1 MAIEVDLVI
10 LTPSASPLRAEVA
23 RAVARQAGVK
33 INVHRVLA
41 APRPEDA
48 NRWATIARGR
58 NEGRRIG
65 SSPYVMFL
73 DDDVVLGNNCVAI
86 LLEQLRRKPLFGAL
100 AADYRREPHD
110 GQRAW
115 HVAMG
120 ATLFR
125 RAAVQRIRFRWEP
138 AKCEC
143 QCCCDDLRRLGMGI
157 AYESRAIAT
166 HLAGNGHQQ
175 SRSPSLQSDQGDSG
189 AIAEGR
195 ILAAFDRHHFR
206 LFRSRFLRSLRKS
219 GNHELVTAVVYGL
232 YPSERRAL
240 SREPRVE
247 VVALP
252 PPHKTSPARRRV
264 WDFQPVI
271 ERFSAAT
278 PVAYWDAADVVFQAS
293 LQPLWELVRANP
305 DKLLAV
311 REPIS
316 FSVNRATNEWTASI
330 RDLTARRKALELFAK
345 RPVLNAGLAAGTAH
359 SILTYLRFAAAAWE
373 SSALA
378 GSTDWGDQTGL
389 NLFCHTHPEC
399 WLEVEE
405 GWNYCLAGRGRRE
418 AFWRNDG
425 RIACQQGTPLYVVHG
440 NAKMLPNLLTLEPR
454 F

>member
-10 LTPSASPLRAEVA
+10 LAPSAAPLRAEVA
-23 RAVARQAGVK
+23 AAIARQVGMKFNA
-33 INVHRVLA
+33 HRVIA
-41 APRPEDA
+41 APRPEDS

-58 NEGRRIG
+58 NEARRLG

-73 DDDVVLGNNCVAI
+73 DDDVVLGENCVAR
-86 LLEQLRRKPLFGAL
+86 LVEQLRHKPLFGAL
-100 AADYRREPHD
+100 AADYRRESHV
-110 GQRAW
+110 GQGSW

-125 RAAVQRIRFRWEP
+125 RAAIQRISFRWEP

-143 QCCCDDLRRLGMGI
+143 QCCCDDLRKLGMGI
-157 AYESRAIAT
+157 SYEPRAVAT
-166 HLAGNGHQQ
+166 HLDCNGHEK
-175 SRSPSLQSDQGDSG
+175 SHSPPLQSDQRDSG
-189 AIAEGR
+189 ATAEGR

-219 GNHELVTAVVYGL
+219 RNHELVTAVVYGL

-240 SREPRVE
+240 SREPRAE

-252 PPHKTSPARRRV
+252 PPHQISPARRRV
-264 WDFQPVI
+264 WDFQPVL
-271 ERFSAAT
+271 ERFPANT

-293 LQPLWELVRANP
+293 LQPLWEQVRANP

-316 FSVNRATNEWTASI
+316 FSVNRATTEWTASI
-330 RDLTARRKALELFAK
+330 WDLAARSKALELFAQ
-345 RPVLNAGLAAGTAH
+345 RPVLNAGFAAGTAQ
-359 SILTYLRFAAAAWE
+359 SALTYLRYAAEAWQ
-373 SSALA
+373 SPALA

-389 NLFCHTHPEC
+389 NLFCHTHPEL

-418 AFWRNDG
+418 AFWRKDG
-425 RIACQQGTPLYVVHG
+425 RIVCQQGTPVYVIHG
-440 NAKMLPNLLTLEPR
+440 NAKTLPNLLMQEPR